1 MNVPTKASESEE
13 QPKDG
18 TVKAVGAIAQM
29 TMAEYLAMQ
38 GPKGAGGEQQGGLSG
53 GPDPT
58 GPAVPITPGQG
69 GGISANEHQLAEAE
83 EAAKLAAQAEKGQ
96 LALVPWMG

>member
-18 TVKAVGAIAQM
+18 TVKAAGAIAQM

-38 GPKGAGGEQQGGLSG
+38 GLKGAGGEQQGGLI

-58 GPAVPITPGQG
+58 GPAAPITPGQG
-69 GGISANEHQLAEAE
+69 GAISANEHQWAEAE